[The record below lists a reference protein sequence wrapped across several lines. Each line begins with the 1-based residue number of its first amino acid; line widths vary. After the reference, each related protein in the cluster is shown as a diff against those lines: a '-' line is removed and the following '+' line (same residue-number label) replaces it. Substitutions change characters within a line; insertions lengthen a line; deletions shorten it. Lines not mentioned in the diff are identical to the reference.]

1 MMLPKTVIMRDCNSV
16 TIGPIDRPSTA
27 RLVSEAQQGSRT
39 ACEELLVGSLPGL
52 RRWARYKLPAAAR
65 GHMDTCDLVQDA
77 ALLAVARLA
86 RFTPQNE
93 GSMPAYLRQI
103 ARHRVCDEFRR
114 TVRRPQSVELN
125 ETLQS
130 EQPGPLALAIKV
142 EERWRYRR
150 ALRKLRSKDRKLV
163 NARYESESGF
173 ATIAKHFGLPSAAA
187 ARMAVRRAERRLM
200 VHLDGP
206 ARSPNS

>member
-1 MMLPKTVIMRDCNSV
+1 MMLPKTVIMRDCTSV
-16 TIGPIDRPSTA
+16 TIGPLARPSTA
-27 RLVSEAQQGSRT
+27 TLVSEARQGSRA
-39 ACEELLVGSLPGL
+39 ACEELLIGSLPGL

-65 GHMDTCDLVQDA
+65 GHMDTSDLVQDA

-86 RFTPQNE
+86 QFNPQNE

-114 TVRRPQSVELN
+114 TLRRPQSVELN

-130 EQPGPLALAIKV
+130 EQPSPLALAIQV
-142 EERWRYRR
+142 EETRRYRR
-150 ALRKLRSKDRKLV
+150 AFRKLRHKDRQLV
-163 NARYESESGF
+163 IARYESECDF
-173 ATIAKHFGLPSAAA
+173 ATIAKQFGLPSAAA

-200 VHLDGP
+200 HQLDGP
-206 ARSPNS
+206 ARSLNS